1 MPGRPR
7 KGIWIAVWALAMAAG
22 VVAAALGWVASRG
35 YEQRLLALGREAA
48 ALKRELEG
56 QQAFVGLLRDPTT
69 RVVALAGAGPS
80 PGARGR
86 MMWHAGAGGLLVAT
100 GLPAIPPDKAYQL
113 WAITG
118 KNPPVPAGTFTVD
131 ARGMG
136 SLRVPPLAGAGRVDV
151 FVVTLE
157 PAGGRPAPSG
167 PMYLA
172 GKS

>member
-1 MPGRPR
+1 
-7 KGIWIAVWALAMAAG
+7 
-22 VVAAALGWVASRG
+22 
-35 YEQRLLALGREAA
+35 
-48 ALKRELEG
+48 
-56 QQAFVGLLRDPTT
+56 DPTT

-86 MMWHAGAGGLLVAT
+86 MMWHAGAGGLLAAT
-100 GLPAIPPDKAYQL
+100 GLPAIPPGKAYQL

-131 ARGMG
+131 ARGTG
-136 SLRVPPLAGAGRVDV
+136 SLRVPPLAGVSRVDV